1 MTTKRK
7 LPNKSSDDNQEME
20 VEGGSKRKQ
29 ITKKRR
35 DIDIEK
41 ANQLMKKSKNS
52 NKEAAESADKE
63 VIVVNEKRSNDDDDD
78 DDDDN
83 DDNDDDDESKT
94 EDHKKPEVFQ
104 SKSNLEI
111 VAWLVDHPE
120 ILRLALEMNN
130 TDVAISSSSKIT
142 DDKIRLWDESV
153 KCLFLRARSPRGEVF
168 DELITKIFK
177 IKIHSNEA
185 KSYLEKTRK
194 FFIDFRNKFNQIILT
209 SVEEFKEIRKNRAS
223 TGSLSQKELI
233 DYVDE
238 EFVQKILS
246 RQLVAVNI
254 SELTRNG
261 GFNTL
266 VDFVRETF
274 KVSWN
279 GKNLSAV
286 KELDNMTKKL
296 MIPSR
301 SGNKIVDSLSL

>member
-78 DDDDN
+78 DDDD
-83 DDNDDDDESKT
+83 DESKT
-94 EDHKKPEVFQ
+94 EDYKKPEVFQ

-130 TDVAISSSSKIT
+130 TDVAISSSSKIM

-153 KCLFLRARSPRGEVF
+153 KCLFLRARSLRGEVF

-185 KSYLEKTRK
+185 KSYLKKTRK

-261 GFNTL
+261 EFNTL

-296 MIPSR
+296 TIPSR